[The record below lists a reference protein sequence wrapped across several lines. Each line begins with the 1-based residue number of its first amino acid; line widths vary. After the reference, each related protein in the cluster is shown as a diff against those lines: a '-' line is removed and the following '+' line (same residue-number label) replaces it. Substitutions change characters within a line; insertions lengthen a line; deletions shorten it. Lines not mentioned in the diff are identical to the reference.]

1 MREPVFTETMQISI
15 VVRDMEASLRTFVED
30 YGIGPWE
37 IYEFNP
43 TTMTEMLGEG
53 GEPTEFRFKIA
64 VTMVGSVQWEL
75 VQPLEDRGI
84 FAEHLRE
91 HGEGLHHVAV
101 GGRPYAETLAAM
113 EANGRQM
120 LQGGVYNGV
129 RFAYMTTNDDLGT
142 LTEIFDWPEGHT
154 QEPDAVY
161 PPSG

>member
-1 MREPVFTETMQISI
+1 MREPVFTETMQVSI
-15 VVRDMEASLRTFVED
+15 VVSDLDASLKTFVED

-43 TTMTEMLGEG
+43 DTMTEMLGRR
-53 GEPTEFRFKIA
+53 GEETSYRFKIA

-84 FAEHLRE
+84 FADFLRE
-91 HGEGLHHVAV
+91 HGPGLHHVAV
-101 GGRPYAETLAAM
+101 GGRPYAETIAAM
-113 EANGRQM
+113 EGNGREL
-120 LQGGVYNGV
+120 LQGGIYNGV
-129 RFAYMTTNDDLGT
+129 RFAYMTTDDDLGT

-161 PPSG
+161 PPA